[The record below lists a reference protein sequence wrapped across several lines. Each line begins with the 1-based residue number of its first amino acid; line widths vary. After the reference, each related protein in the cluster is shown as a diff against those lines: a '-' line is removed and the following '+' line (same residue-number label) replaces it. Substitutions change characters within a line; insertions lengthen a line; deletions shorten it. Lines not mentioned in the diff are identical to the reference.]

1 MIIGILAESDNDSE
15 PIKEIVNTILKPHIS
30 TIRFITYESG
40 TGIFNDM
47 LKASKLFFNA
57 EPSCDI
63 ALYLNDLD
71 NQPER
76 CRKIRK
82 WATTYCSKNPSKIII
97 VGCPDPT
104 FEQWF
109 INEENSIKKV
119 LNLNSSNPLP
129 YTGLHPKSRLE
140 NMIYKNT
147 DITIS
152 KKNAYID
159 IAKNL
164 NMSLLIKK
172 DKSFKRFYDDL
183 MKGFD
188 SFKRSN

>member
-1 MIIGILAESDNDSE
+1 
-15 PIKEIVNTILKPHIS
+15 
-30 TIRFITYESG
+30 
-40 TGIFNDM
+40 
-47 LKASKLFFNA
+47 
-57 EPSCDI
+57 
-63 ALYLNDLD
+63 
-71 NQPER
+71 
-76 CRKIRK
+76 
-82 WATTYCSKNPSKIII
+82 
-97 VGCPDPT
+97 
-104 FEQWF
+104 
-109 INEENSIKKV
+109 
-119 LNLNSSNPLP
+119 
-129 YTGLHPKSRLE
+129 
-140 NMIYKNT
+140 MIYKNT